1 MNRRWQRAA
10 VVLMLVTAGVALAGC
25 NILGFFAAETARL
38 VTPEETIEA
47 QYDLQGRSVLVLV
60 DTKDAALASDYPR
73 LESAMSEAVG
83 KVLAEHQACGPIVPV
98 RSLEAARQAEVHF
111 DDWSVAQA
119 GKYFNVDIVLHIEM
133 FEFRLKDNP
142 NSTVYEGYAEAAVRL
157 VSPETGQQVWPV
169 ISDAR
174 SISAET
180 QPDVEAEQTGQQ
192 EAILIDGF
200 ADKIARLFFTYNKED
215 IPMRPKVK

>member
-1 MNRRWQRAA
+1 
-10 VVLMLVTAGVALAGC
+10 
-25 NILGFFAAETARL
+25 
-38 VTPEETIEA
+38 
-47 QYDLQGRSVLVLV
+47 
-60 DTKDAALASDYPR
+60 
-73 LESAMSEAVG
+73 MSEAVG
-83 KVLAEHQACGPIVPV
+83 KVLAEHEACGPIVPV
-98 RSLEAARQAEVHF
+98 RSIEAARQAEVHF

-142 NSTVYEGYAEAAVRL
+142 NSTVYQGYAEAAVRL

-192 EAILIDGF
+192 ESILIDGF
-200 ADKIARLFFTYNKED
+200 ADKIARLFFTYKRD
-215 IPMRPKVK
+215 DLPKRPKVK

>member
-1 MNRRWQRAA
+1 VNRRWRQAA

-25 NILGFFAAETARL
+25 NVLGAFLSKTVEL
-38 VTPEETIEA
+38 VTPEETVEA
-47 QYDLQGRSVLVLV
+47 QYDLHGMSVLVLV
-60 DTKDAALASDYPR
+60 DTKDATLASDYPR

-142 NSTVYEGYAEAAVRL
+142 NSTAYQGYAEAAVRL

-169 ISDAR
+169 LSDAR

-200 ADKIARLFFTYNKED
+200 AEKIARLFFTYKKD
-215 IPMRPKVK
+215 DLPMRPKVK